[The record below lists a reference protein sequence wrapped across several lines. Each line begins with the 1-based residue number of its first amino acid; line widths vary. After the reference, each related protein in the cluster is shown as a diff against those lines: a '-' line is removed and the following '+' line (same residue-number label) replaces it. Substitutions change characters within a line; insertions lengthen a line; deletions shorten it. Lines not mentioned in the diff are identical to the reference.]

1 MEGNEASISSKQA
14 MRHVR
19 AYCNA
24 VSWQP
29 DKVYGRALST
39 KERIVYY
46 LLRLVRPL
54 WHPLKRIGEV
64 FRLTAKVGE
73 PVAEASGVSKTRQF
87 VQQLALYVR
96 HGVRPKDYYQ
106 YMLYRED
113 MRREAGMFIYHVQ
126 MSRLMNTLAEDISS
140 GDAEII
146 RDKVRFWRHCQEND
160 LATIP
165 IYAVVDGQN
174 TRWLDPNMNGCLPTC
189 NLFSKPADWG
199 QGLGIKT
206 WEHIEASTY
215 RDVIGAQISSDVLIE
230 RLQAQSQKLKRRI
243 IVQPQVK
250 NSADLEE
257 LVGSSSLCSARIIT
271 IRKPQGK
278 AEFLVAMAGL
288 PAGKGGG
295 SNFSTGALGAPVDG
309 TSGVLGKARYK
320 QLSRVMESYENHP
333 STGRLIAGFK
343 LPDWDEAVNLA
354 VAAHESFPCIAFVGW
369 DVAFTNYGPIL
380 IEGNVGFGANSPQIT
395 HGVPLGRSKLP
406 LYHRLHTKSN
416 QNGHECNEHHS
427 SSGHRIAETR

>member
-1 MEGNEASISSKQA
+1 MNCMTEVRDEKIPSERA

-19 AYCNA
+19 AYCNE

-29 DKVYGRALST
+29 DKVYGRKLST
-39 KERIVYY
+39 RERVMYY

-54 WHPLKRIGEV
+54 WHPLKRLGEAY
-64 FRLTAKVGE
+64 RLTAEVGPTIE
-73 PVAEASGVSKTRQF
+73 EKSGVPKARQF
-87 VQQLALYVR
+87 VQQMTLYLR
-96 HGVRPKDYYQ
+96 HAVRPKDYYQ
-106 YMLYRED
+106 YMLYRKD

-126 MSRLMNTLAEDISS
+126 MARLMNTLAEDISS
-140 GDAEII
+140 RDAEII
-146 RDKVRFWRHCQEND
+146 RDKVRFWHHCQESD

-174 TRWLDPNMNGCLPTC
+174 TRWLDLNINGCFPTC

-206 WEHIEASTY
+206 WEHVEASTY
-215 RDVIGAQISSDVLIE
+215 RDAKGAQISSDVLIE
-230 RLQAQSQKLKRRI
+230 RLQAQSQKLQRRI

-250 NSADLEE
+250 NSADLEQ

-278 AEFLVAMAGL
+278 AEFLIAMAGL
-288 PAGKGGG
+288 PAGKGNG
-295 SNFSTGALGAPVDG
+295 SNFSSGALGAPVDG
-309 TSGVLGKARYK
+309 TSGALGKARYK
-320 QLSRVMESYENHP
+320 QLSRVIESYERHP

-354 VAAHESFPCIAFVGW
+354 VAAHESFPRIAFVGW
-369 DVAFTNYGPIL
+369 DVAFTNYGPVL
-380 IEGNVGFGANSPQIT
+380 IEGNVGFGANSPQVT
-395 HGVPLGRSKLP
+395 HGLPLGKTRLP
-406 LYHRLHTKSN
+406 VYHQRHV
-416 QNGHECNEHHS
+416 QEIRE
-427 SSGHRIAETR
+427 